1 MTNMFP
7 LQPTQHKITTNL
19 CTFGVF
25 FFVVVVKNKYILLFE
40 SYTNYVSMQQQK
52 YLFVCKSATKFAIN

>member
-19 CTFGVF
+19 CTFEGSF
-25 FFVVVVKNKYILLFE
+25 LLFS

-52 YLFVCKSATKFAIN
+52 YYLHVNP